1 MKADRD
7 VVELSEDVSHS
18 PLWNPDLAP
27 TPLARRTWSTYH
39 IAALWIGMSV
49 VITTY
54 TLASGLLQ
62 QGMTW
67 WQAMLTIL
75 LGNVIVLVPM
85 ILNAHA
91 GTKYGVSFP
100 VLCRASFGVRGANV
114 PAILRALVACGWFG
128 IQTWIGGLALDT
140 LLAGGVAGLG
150 RRARRTCGS
159 RSRSSGWCRWRSS
172 SAASRASSSSKAGR
186 RRCSWPAAR
195 CCSGGRS
202 SAAAGSGT
210 SSARARACRR
220 AQVPFWQLF
229 PAALTANVGYW
240 ATLSLNIP
248 DFTRYARSQ
257 RSQALGQALGL
268 PATMTAF
275 AFIGVAVTSATV
287 VIFGEAI
294 WDPVVL
300 IARIGNPPVI
310 IFGALVI
317 LLAQLTTNMAAN
329 VVSPANDFSS
339 LAPRRI
345 SYVAGGL
352 ITAAIGILMMPW
364 KLYADAA
371 AYIFTWLLGYSS
383 LMGAIGGVLIADYW
397 LLRRRQLSLPDL
409 FKPDGRYAYTQRREP
424 PRDLGAGAGRAARGA
439 RLPPRRHDAGRHGR
453 RSGRARHALHLRL
466 VRHLHPERRA
476 LSRLQPQSLRSS
488 RGRSSDLLCAD
499 RSGEQVACA
508 HETPRQ
514 KRRRDA
520 RVRREWLDQLIGT
533 FRGQRVAH
541 DAILVQIHQP
551 VLRHAAL
558 RVHVGFDVA
567 VEVDRRIRD
576 LDDEQDVSRPGMRRR
591 VEVGTWPQQHDVRL
605 GLGIKAQSDR
615 ALNANNRLV
624 AGQLVRTRVARS
636 TLAACRG
643 PIGVIASTS
652 PSMSSTRSPGD
663 RMPVS
668 PMRWYSSAVKR
679 RLRTAMGI
687 GSAPF

>member
-75 LGNVIVLVPM
+75 LGNAIVLVPM

-114 PAILRALVACGWFG
+114 PAVLRALVACGWFG

-140 LLAGGVAGLG
+140 LLRAAWPGWAGVPGQVWIAFGIFWLVQVAIIVRGLEGIKKLEGWSAPLLLAGGALLLGWAIVRGGGLG
-150 RRARRTCGS
+150 HILSESTRLQTNH
-159 RSRSSGWCRWRSS
+159 
-172 SAASRASSSSKAGR
+172 
-186 RRCSWPAAR
+186 
-195 CCSGGRS
+195 
-202 SAAAGSGT
+202 
-210 SSARARACRR
+210 
-220 AQVPFWQLF
+220 VPFWQIF

-294 WDPVVL
+294 WDPVAL
-300 IARIGNPPVI
+300 IARIGNAPVI

-345 SYVAGGL
+345 SYVTGGL

-364 KLYADAA
+364 KLYADAS

-397 LLRRRQLSLPDL
+397 LLRRRQLSLQDL
-409 FKPDGRYAYTQRREP
+409 FAPDGRYAYTNGVNRRAMWALVLAILP
-424 PRDLGAGAGRAARGA
+424 VVPGFVRAATTPGGTVPDPTFLDTLYTYA
-439 RLPPRRHDAGRHGR
+439 WF
-453 RSGRARHALHLRL
+453 
-466 VRHLHPERRA
+466 VTFI
-476 LSRLQPQSLRSS
+476 LS
-488 RGRSSDLLCAD
+488 
-499 RSGEQVACA
+499 
-508 HETPRQ
+508 
-514 KRRRDA
+514 
-520 RVRREWLDQLIGT
+520 
-533 FRGQRVAH
+533 
-541 DAILVQIHQP
+541 
-551 VLRHAAL
+551 AAL
-558 RVHVGFDVA
+558 YLAF
-567 VEVDRRIRD
+567 
-576 LDDEQDVSRPGMRRR
+576 SRK
-591 VEVGTWPQQHDVRL
+591 T
-605 GLGIKAQSDR
+605 
-615 ALNANNRLV
+615 
-624 AGQLVRTRVARS
+624 
-636 TLAACRG
+636 
-643 PIGVIASTS
+643 
-652 PSMSSTRSPGD
+652 
-663 RMPVS
+663 
-668 PMRWYSSAVKR
+668 
-679 RLRTAMGI
+679 TA
-687 GSAPF
+687 